1 MLPKPATACYVNTTH
16 THAHVHTYTKTYV
29 IEYCDLYETLSHMH
43 VCKPRVHIVSQ
54 TQMFNKLVGKI
65 VNETK
70 LGGKKRTINVVDK
83 TYIELNG
90 QVVGTISTMLHDA
103 LD

>member
-1 MLPKPATACYVNTTH
+1 
-16 THAHVHTYTKTYV
+16 
-29 IEYCDLYETLSHMH
+29 
-43 VCKPRVHIVSQ
+43 
-54 TQMFNKLVGKI
+54 MFNKLVGKI

-90 QVVGTISTMLHDA
+90 QVVGTISTMLHYA